1 MKRIIPQEGI
11 TFDDILLIPA
21 HSTVLPDEVDVSIQL
36 TPKIRLNI
44 PIISSAMDTVT
55 EATMAIALAQEGG
68 LGVIHRNLTIEEQA
82 HEVTKVKRSESGMIV
97 DPITLP
103 PDETIQTALNVMKE
117 YHISGVPVIDK
128 SGKLLG
134 IITNRDLRFETET
147 SKRISEVMTSENL
160 ITCSVGTDLDA
171 AIKILQKHKIE
182 KLLVVDD
189 KGNLAGLITFKDIHK
204 RIKYPHA
211 CKDDLGRLRVAA
223 AVGTTAETL
232 ERVSALV
239 DAQVD
244 CIVVD
249 TAHGHSQLVLD
260 TVADIRKKFTDLET
274 IAGNVATAEGAK
286 ALYDA
291 GAHCVKVGI
300 GPSAICTTR
309 VIAGI
314 GVPQISAVLDCAEE
328 ADKQGK
334 SIISDGGIKFSGD
347 ITKAIATGAHTVM
360 IGSLLAGTEES
371 PGEVVLL
378 EGRRYKV
385 YWGMGSLAAM
395 KKREARSRYF
405 QEGRIGQEKLVPEGI
420 EGRVHYK
427 GHLSD
432 VVYPLVGGLRSG
444 MGYVGAQDIKTLRTK
459 TKIMKVTS
467 ASLRESHPHD
477 VTITREAPNYGLHS

>member
-55 EATMAIALAQEGG
+55 EAAMAIALAQEGG
-68 LGVIHRNLTIEEQA
+68 LGVIHRNLTFEEQA

-134 IITNRDLRFETET
+134 IITNRDLRFETDT

-211 CKDDLGRLRVAA
+211 CKDHLGRLRVAA
-223 AVGTTAETL
+223 AVGTTPETL
-232 ERVSALV
+232 ELVSALV

-260 TVADIRKKFTDLET
+260 TVGAIRKKFTDLEV

-347 ITKAIATGAHTVM
+347 ITKAIAVGAHTVM

-420 EGRVHYK
+420 EGRVPYK
-427 GHLSD
+427 GPLSD
-432 VVYPLVGGLRSG
+432 VVYQLVGGLRSG
-444 MGYVGAQDIKTLRTK
+444 MGYVGAKDIKTLRTK